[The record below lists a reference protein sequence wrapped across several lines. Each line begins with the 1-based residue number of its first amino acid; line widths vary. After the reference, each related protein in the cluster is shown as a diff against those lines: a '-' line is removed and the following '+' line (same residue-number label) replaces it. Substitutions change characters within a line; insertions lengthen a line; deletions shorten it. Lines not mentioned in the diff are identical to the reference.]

1 MSLHDN
7 EDFMDDADP
16 ETLSSGRNSTS
27 SSHQGHLRA
36 SVSQSRVDV
45 ARAIGNHFIDQMNE
59 SRYGSSS
66 DTSVKRI
73 ESVRLLL
80 VIIGWDLCLAV
91 IGYVFH

>member
-1 MSLHDN
+1 MSVQEN
-7 EDFMDDADP
+7 KGFVDDPDS

-27 SSHQGHLRA
+27 SSHQGQLRA

-66 DTSVKRI
+66 DTGVKRI
-73 ESVRLLL
+73 ESVRLS
-80 VIIGWDLCLAV
+80 CS
-91 IGYVFH
+91 